1 MTARRVRLAAQIASV
16 LLVAGLLALLAW
28 RLSTQGGDGIDAAL
42 KRGERPR
49 APAFELE
56 RLDGGGTMSLESLRG
71 KAAVINFWA
80 SWCDPCAREAGALD
94 AAWRKYRSRGL
105 VVVGIDTRD
114 FADDARR
121 FARKYGMTY
130 PLVRDVPADVWTT
143 YEGTGF
149 PETLFVD
156 RQGRL
161 VCKRFVGPVD
171 GDGETH
177 AEFERCIESALAS

>member
-1 MTARRVRLAAQIASV
+1 VTARRVRLAAQIASV
-16 LLVAGLLALLAW
+16 VLVTGLLALLAW
-28 RLSTQGGDGIDAAL
+28 RLATQGSDDIDAAL
-42 KRGERPR
+42 ARGERPA
-49 APAFELE
+49 APGFELE
-56 RLDGGGTMSLESLRG
+56 RLDGAGAISLESLRG

-130 PLVRDVPADVWTT
+130 PLVRDGPAKIWTE

-156 RQGRL
+156 RDGRL

-171 GDGETH
+171 GDAKTH

>member
-1 MTARRVRLAAQIASV
+1 VTARRVRLAAQIASV

-28 RLSTQGGDGIDAAL
+28 RLSTQGGDDIDAAL
-42 KRGERPR
+42 ERGETPV

-56 RLDGGGTMSLESLRG
+56 RLDGGGTLSLESLRG
-71 KAAVINFWA
+71 QAAVINFWA
-80 SWCDPCAREAGALD
+80 SWCDPCAREADALD
-94 AAWRKYRSRGL
+94 AAWREYRSRGL

-130 PLVRDVPADVWTT
+130 PLVRDVPAKIWTK

-149 PETLFVD
+149 PETLVVD
-156 RQGRL
+156 REGRL
-161 VCKRFVGPVD
+161 VCRRFIGPVD
-171 GDGETH
+171 GDAKTH
-177 AEFERCIESALAS
+177 AEFERCIVRALAS

>member
-28 RLSTQGGDGIDAAL
+28 RVATQGGDDIDGAL
-42 KRGERPR
+42 ARGDRPL
-49 APAFELE
+49 APAFDLE
-56 RLDGGGTMSLESLRG
+56 RLDGGGTLSLESLRG
-71 KAAVINFWA
+71 KAVVINFWA
-80 SWCDPCAREAGALD
+80 SWCDPCAREADTLD
-94 AAWRKYRSRGL
+94 AAWRKYRSRDL

-114 FADDARR
+114 FADDARK
-121 FARKYGMTY
+121 FARKWGMSY
-130 PLVRDVPADVWTT
+130 PLVRDVPAKVWTK

-156 RQGRL
+156 REGRL

-171 GDGETH
+171 GDAATR

>member
-28 RLSTQGGDGIDAAL
+28 RLATQGGDDIDSAL
-42 KRGERPR
+42 GRGEKPA
-49 APAFELE
+49 APGFELE
-56 RLDGGGTMSLESLRG
+56 RLDGGGTMSLASLRG
-71 KAAVINFWA
+71 SAVVINFWA
-80 SWCDPCAREAGALD
+80 SWCDPCAREADALD
-94 AAWRKYRSRGL
+94 SAWRKYRDDGL

-114 FADDARR
+114 FAADARR

-130 PLVRDVPADVWTT
+130 PLVRDGPAKIWTE

-149 PETLFVD
+149 PETLVVD
-156 RQGRL
+156 REGRL

-171 GDGETH
+171 GDAETR
-177 AEFERCIESALAS
+177 AEFERCIETALAS